1 VVRGR
6 GVQAEVLV
14 SLAVVMVTAT
24 ALLAGFFLKTHAAQV
39 ERLRGLIGS
48 ALAAEVRS
56 PTFELDLQTSSF
68 QWWILASDSALR
80 DRSPKAGRLDA
91 ETLALA
97 VEVRQG
103 GIPLLQAGAPWEPIR
118 FASRLEAGP
127 DARVA
132 VALVEP
138 VVSRMAIAA
147 LVMVDCLVFTLLGA
161 YLLRG
166 RIVLP
171 LRQLALAAESIADAG
186 PGARVP
192 VEGAGEAADLAGSFN
207 AMSEAL
213 ERRSSAL
220 TKAVSELR
228 ETNARLRR
236 AHAGLDRAERLAAV
250 GQLAAGVAHEV
261 GNPMGAMLAFLDL
274 VRREGGLSDIGLG
287 YLEKASHQG
296 TRVREILRQLL
307 DFSRPPRASRDRV
320 DLETVVE
327 QTFALVRAQKRYAEV
342 ALELESCEG
351 VASVWGDESM
361 LAQTLLNLV
370 INAVGSVCERPEPR
384 VVVSLRPAHMQLRA
398 GEDSVA
404 AAGRRRPDAV
414 VCEVADNG
422 PGVPEEDRERIF
434 DPFFTTK
441 EPGEG
446 TGLGLANA
454 QRLVE
459 ELGGT
464 IDYSPSEQLG
474 GAAFCLR
481 LPVMEAAAQETRRSG
496 QARREG

>member
-1 VVRGR
+1 
-6 GVQAEVLV
+6 
-14 SLAVVMVTAT
+14 MVTAT
-24 ALLAGFFLKTHAAQV
+24 ALLAGFFLKTHTAQV
-39 ERLRGLIGS
+39 ERLRGPLGS

-56 PTFELDLQTSSF
+56 PTFQLDLQTSPF
-68 QWWILASDSALR
+68 QWWLLSSDSAVR
-80 DRSPKAGRLDA
+80 DRSPGAGRLDA
-91 ETLALA
+91 ESLALA
-97 VEVRQG
+97 VEVREG
-103 GIPLLQAGAPWEPIR
+103 GIPLLQPGAPWEPIR
-118 FASRLEAGP
+118 FAAVLEPGP

-138 VVSRMAIAA
+138 AVSRTAIAA
-147 LVMVDCLVFTLLGA
+147 LVLVDCLVFTLLGA

-192 VEGAGEAADLAGSFN
+192 VEGAGEAADLAGAFN

-213 ERRSSAL
+213 ERRSNAL

-236 AHAGLDRAERLAAV
+236 ARAGLDRAERLAAV

-261 GNPMGAMLAFLDL
+261 GNPMAAMLSFLD
-274 VRREGGLSDIGLG
+274 VVSRDESLSDASRHC
-287 YLEKASHQG
+287 LERAGAQG
-296 TRVREILRQLL
+296 ERVRLILRQLL

-320 DLETVVE
+320 DVERAVE
-327 QTFALVRAQKRYAEV
+327 QTFALVRAQERYAQV
-342 ALELESCEG
+342 AMELETCEG
-351 VASVWGDESM
+351 AALAWGDESM
-361 LAQTLLNLV
+361 LAQILLNLV
-370 INAVGSVCERPEPR
+370 INAAGAVCGRPEPR
-384 VVVSLRPAHMQLRA
+384 IVVSLRPAHMQLRA
-398 GEDSVA
+398 GEDGAA
-404 AAGRRRPDAV
+404 AAGRRRPDAL

-441 EPGEG
+441 SPGEG

-454 QRLVE
+454 QRLAE

-464 IDYSPSEQLG
+464 IDYAPSEQLG
-474 GAAFCLR
+474 GAAFRLC
-481 LPVMEAAAQETRRSG
+481 LPVLEADAPEGRCSGGVRQEG
-496 QARREG
+496 